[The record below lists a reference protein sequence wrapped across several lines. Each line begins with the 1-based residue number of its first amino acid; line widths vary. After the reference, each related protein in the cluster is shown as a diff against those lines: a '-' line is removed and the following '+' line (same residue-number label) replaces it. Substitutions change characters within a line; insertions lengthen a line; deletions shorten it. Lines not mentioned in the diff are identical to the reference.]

1 MSSKKEGI
9 ITVDNIDLD
18 KNTIDLSIFVKDVS
32 LKEVTFPIKAILYDK
47 DGLQAYDE
55 SKANF
60 YDYVGTYITD
70 VTIESDY
77 RVLPFMAYASET
89 EINKLS
95 KFNDTFIDEDIDEKD
110 ELVKA
115 IQKKYELRLSKANA
129 IASILDNI
137 VKTSEVD

>member
-18 KNTIDLSIFVKDVS
+18 KNTIDLSISVKGASLSDVD
-32 LKEVTFPIKAILYDK
+32 FPIKAILYDSEC
-47 DGLQAYDE
+47 LQVYDE
-55 SKANF
+55 PKVNF
-60 YDYVGTYITD
+60 RKYYGNYITYPD
-70 VTIESDY
+70 IDSD
-77 RVLPFMAYASET
+77 RSTLHFMAYAPET

-95 KFNDTFIDEDIDEKD
+95 KFNDAFIDEDIDEED

-115 IQKKYELRLSKANA
+115 IQKKYEFRVSKANA